1 LFELLALAVN
11 FLLIAVDLLILF
23 VGLIFA
29 ALQLIADNRPGTQ
42 TKCRSDSCARAGM
55 TDRGTDKAAGGCAT

>member
-1 LFELLALAVN
+1 MLELLALAVN

-29 ALQLIADNRPGTQ
+29 ALQLIADNRSRAQ
-42 TKCRSDSCARAGM
+42 TKCRSDRCARAGM
-55 TDRGTDKAAGGCAT
+55 TDRGTDETAGGRTS